1 MFRDGAE
8 RLLVFRVGEERFGV
22 ALSAVR
28 EVIDSPAVSRVP
40 DAAPSLLGVAMVR
53 DELVPVYDSR
63 ALLEVGQTGGS
74 PGAALLFSVD
84 DRRVALAI
92 DDVFDPILVEEREL
106 RPMPGA
112 GAKDT
117 NIRGLVR
124 RDGDLVAVLD
134 EGALLDTMLATAS
147 GFRSGLMLR
156 GSMLARLAAR
166 SISARSMGSHSA
178 SAGERASRSSQ
189 RPSAALGSPACASC
203 RPR

>member
-1 MFRDGAE
+1 MFRDGLE

-28 EVIDSPAVSRVP
+28 EVVDSPAVSRVP

-63 ALLEVGQTGGS
+63 VLLDVGQASDS

-117 NIRGLVR
+117 IIRGLVR

-134 EGALLDTMLATAS
+134 EAALLDTMLATAS
-147 GFRSGLMLR
+147 GTG
-156 GSMLARLAAR
+156 G
-166 SISARSMGSHSA
+166 
-178 SAGERASRSSQ
+178 AGGDAI
-189 RPSAALGSPACASC
+189 
-203 RPR
+203 